1 MIKLLIT
8 ADMEGISGVMNWE
21 QVTPGSSEYERFRRV
36 MTADINAAI
45 KGAIQAGAE
54 DVIVTDAHDRSNNI
68 VIEDLDP
75 RVRLNA
81 GYPTALSMVQGIDSG
96 VTAAMLIGYHARAG
110 TTNAVLDHT
119 WSSKV
124 LNVWLNGRLTGEI
137 GLNAAICGH
146 FNVPVVMVSGDQAAT
161 SEAIDLLP
169 QVEVAVV
176 KQGRG
181 RYAAECL
188 PVETAHQRIR
198 EAAARAIS
206 RMRIDTSLQSA
217 YKVEPPILITVEF
230 HTTIMV
236 DRVSILPGVDRL
248 DGRRIQ
254 YTADD
259 MLMAFRFFRAAVVLA
274 GDN

>member
-1 MIKLLIT
+1 MLRVLIA
-8 ADMEGISGVMNWE
+8 ADMEGISGVVNWG
-21 QVTPGSSEYERFRRV
+21 QVTAGNAEYERFRRI
-36 MTADINAAI
+36 MTADVNAAV

-54 DVIVTDAHDRSNNI
+54 DVIVTDGHDQTNNI
-68 VIEDLDP
+68 ILEDLDP

-81 GYPTALSMVQGIDSG
+81 GSPNALSMVQGVDNS
-96 VTAAMLIGYHARAG
+96 VNAAMLVGYHARAG

-119 WSSKV
+119 WSSKI
-124 LNVWLNGRLTGEI
+124 LNVWLNGRVHGEI
-137 GLNAAICGH
+137 GINAAMCGYY
-146 FNVPVVMVSGDQAAT
+146 NVPVVMVTGDQAAT

-169 QVEVAVV
+169 QVEVAAV

-188 PVETAHQRIR
+188 PLEVAHLRIR

-206 RMRIDTSLQSA
+206 RMRIDTGLQA
-217 YKVEPPILITVEF
+217 PYKLEAPILVTVEF
-230 HTTIMV
+230 HLTIMA
-236 DRVSILPGVDRL
+236 DRVAILPGVDRL

-259 MLMAFRFFRAAVVLA
+259 MLMAYRFFRSAVSLA
-274 GDN
+274 GE